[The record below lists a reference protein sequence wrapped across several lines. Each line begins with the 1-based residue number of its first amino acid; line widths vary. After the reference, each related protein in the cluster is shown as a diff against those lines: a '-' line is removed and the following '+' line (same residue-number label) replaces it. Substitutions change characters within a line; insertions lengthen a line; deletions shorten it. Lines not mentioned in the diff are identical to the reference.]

1 MDQFLRTF
9 VPTVASALAG
19 PLGTTVIGAIG
30 SILGLS
36 EPTKQTIA
44 DAFSAG
50 QLTPEQLSQIKAL
63 ELQLQAEEK
72 ERGFRYAELEFK
84 NTQGA
89 REMLSSTRSMVP
101 AVLTYLITAGFF
113 GVLASLMVT
122 EGWASEPLLVMLGSL
137 GTAWAACINFW
148 FGSTSSSKAK
158 TELLAQAQPIGK

>member
-1 MDQFLRTF
+1 MTEFLKAF
-9 VPTVASALAG
+9 APTVASALLG
-19 PLGTTVIGAIG
+19 PLGGTVISGIG

-44 DAFSAG
+44 DAFTAG
-50 QLTPEQLSQIKAL
+50 QLTPEQISQIKAL

-89 REMLSSTRSMVP
+89 REMLASTRSLTP
-101 AVLTYLITAGFF
+101 SILTYLVTAGFF

-122 EGWASEPLLVMLGSL
+122 EGKASEPLLVMLGSL

-148 FGSTSSSKAK
+148 FGTTAGSQAK
-158 TELLAQAQPIGK
+158 TAIIAQSEPVK

>member
-1 MDQFLRTF
+1 METFLKTF
-9 VPTVASALAG
+9 VPTVASALGG
-19 PLGTTVIGAIG
+19 PMATTVIGAIG

-101 AVLTYLITAGFF
+101 AALTFVITIGFF
-113 GVLASLMVT
+113 SVLGSLMAT
-122 EGWASEPLLVMLGSL
+122 DGKASEPLLVMLGSL
-137 GTAWAACINFW
+137 GTAWASCINFW
-148 FGSTSSSKAK
+148 FGSTSGSRAK
-158 TELLAQAQPIGK
+158 TDLLAQAQPIK